1 MGGRLRKNDQ
11 VVVIAGKDKG
21 ARGKILKV
29 LPAVDKVIVEGV
41 HKVKR
46 HTKPTQKLQQG
57 GIIEKELPIHAS
69 KVMLLDSKE
78 DKPTRVRFKLDKDGN
93 KTRVS
98 ARSGAVLEG

>member
-1 MGGRLRKNDQ
+1 MARVRKNDS

-21 ARGKILKV
+21 ARGKVLKV

-46 HTKPTQKLQQG
+46 HTKPSQKQPQG

-69 KVMLLDSKE
+69 KVMLLDSKA
-78 DKPTRVRFKLDKDGN
+78 DKPTRVRHTRDKDGN
-93 KTRVS
+93 KQRVS
-98 ARSGAVLEG
+98 ARTGAVLES

>member
-1 MGGRLRKNDQ
+1 MARVRKNDM

-21 ARGKILKV
+21 ARGKVLKV

-57 GIIEKELPIHAS
+57 GIIEKEMPIHAA
-69 KVMLLDSKE
+69 KVMLLDSKT
-78 DKPTRVRFKLDKDGN
+78 DKPTRVRISRDKDGN
-93 KTRVS
+93 KTRVA
-98 ARSGAVLEG
+98 ARSGAVLDG

>member
-1 MGGRLRKNDQ
+1 MARLRKNDQ

-41 HKVKR
+41 GRVKK
-46 HTKPTQKLQQG
+46 HQKPNQQNPQG

-69 KVMLLDSKE
+69 KVMLLDAKA
-78 DKPTRVRFKLDKDGN
+78 DKPTRVRFKIDKDGN

>member
-1 MGGRLRKNDQ
+1 MARLRKNDM

-57 GIIEKELPIHAS
+57 GIIEKEMPIHAS
-69 KVMLLDSKE
+69 KVMLLDNKT
-78 DKPTRVRFKLDKDGN
+78 DKPTRVRMSRDKDGN
-93 KTRVS
+93 KTRVA
-98 ARSGAVLEG
+98 ARSGAVLDG

>member
-1 MGGRLRKNDQ
+1 MARLRKNDS

-57 GIIEKELPIHAS
+57 GIIEKEMPIHAS
-69 KVMLLDSKE
+69 KVMLLDNKT
-78 DKPTRVRFKLDKDGN
+78 DKPTRVRMSRDKDGN
-93 KTRVS
+93 KTRVA
-98 ARSGAVLEG
+98 ARSGAVLDG